1 MGKTGLGCSALKNK
15 NTMTAESR
23 PSTKKKRLYLLKKVH
38 IAMVTK
44 VSNVLEYA
52 QETLANRQWNSCH
65 KKITFGG
72 SNKKITWIL
81 FLSKVYNSFYHF
93 LY

>member
-1 MGKTGLGCSALKNK
+1 
-15 NTMTAESR
+15 MTAESR

-72 SNKKITWIL
+72 SNKKNTWIL